1 MIGANRSFVMKPAA
15 KAHVPPCESGEM
27 SKEQQAV
34 VDRYRKQQAAI
45 DRYREGVAKSVRQ
58 GLSAEQWRA
67 MESVAECPVPKRD
80 DTVW

>member
-1 MIGANRSFVMKPAA
+1 MVCANLSFIMKPAA

-34 VDRYRKQQAAI
+34 VDWYRKQPAAI
-45 DRYREGVAKSVRQ
+45 DRYCEGVVKSVCPR
-58 GLSAEQWRA
+58 LNAEQRRA
-67 MESVAECPVPKRD
+67 LESVTESPVAKHD